1 VAVLSNTEIIR
12 ALDEGRLVIEPRP
25 MPEPGDGGDT
35 PYDTV
40 SVDLRLAGEIRVLS
54 HDERSGIAFA
64 PTEMSNMSATLKK
77 LYRAETISPGYP
89 RELKPGEFILGS
101 TMERVALP
109 AVENCLAARVEG
121 RSSLARQGLIVH
133 FTAPTIHTGF
143 NGTIILEMI
152 NWGKLPIML
161 TPGMRIC
168 QLIVETVVG
177 APSTDKVSQF
187 QNQ

>member
-1 VAVLSNTEIIR
+1 MAVLSNTEIIR
-12 ALDEGRLVIEPRP
+12 ALEEERLVIDPPP
-25 MPEPGDGGDT
+25 MPEPGDGDT
-35 PYDTV
+35 PYNAV
-40 SVDLRLAGEIRVLS
+40 SVDLRLADEIRVPS
-54 HDERSGIAFA
+54 HDGESGIAFV
-64 PTEMSNMSATLKK
+64 PDEKSNISTTLKN
-77 LYRAETISPGYP
+77 LYRPEPISPGHP
-89 RELKPGEFILGS
+89 RRLNPGEFILGS
-101 TMERVALP
+101 TMERVTLP

-143 NGTIILEMI
+143 NGTITLEII

-168 QLIVETVVG
+168 QLIIETVEG
-177 APSTDKVSQF
+177 IPSMDKVSQF